1 MAERHGGSGEYE
13 EIVVKVK
20 RCAKVMKGGKR
31 FSFSALVVVGNRAG
45 KVGVGQGKANEVPFA
60 VEKAIKDAKKNLI
73 EVPIKG
79 TTLPHHV
86 RARHGASEVLL
97 RPACKGTGLIAGAS
111 VRAVLELSGVHDIL
125 TKVFG
130 STNPSNVVKATLNGL
145 RLVRSKKTLEELRG
159 VKVS

>member
-1 MAERHGGSGEYE
+1 LAIERERGEFE

-31 FSFSALVVVGNRAG
+31 FSFSALVVVGNRNG
-45 KVGVGQGKANEVPFA
+45 KVGIGQGKAKEVPFA
-60 VEKAIKDAKKNLI
+60 VEKAIKDAKKNL
-73 EVPIKG
+73 VQVAIKG

-86 RARHGASEVLL
+86 RASHGASTVLL

-111 VRAVLELSGVHDIL
+111 VRAVMELAGVHDIL

-130 STNPSNVVKATLNGL
+130 STNPTNVVKAALNGL
-145 RLVRSKKTLEELRG
+145 RVVRSKKQLEQLRG

>member
-1 MAERHGGSGEYE
+1 MAIERERGEFE

-31 FSFSALVVVGNRAG
+31 FSFSALVVVGNRNG
-45 KVGVGQGKANEVPFA
+45 KVGIGQGKAKEVPFA
-60 VEKAIKDAKKNLI
+60 VEKAIKDAKKNL
-73 EVPIKG
+73 VQVAIKG

-86 RARHGASEVLL
+86 RASHGASTVLL

-111 VRAVLELSGVHDIL
+111 VRAVMELAGVHDIL

-130 STNPSNVVKATLNGL
+130 STNPTNVVKAALNGL
-145 RLVRSKKTLEELRG
+145 RVVRSKKQLEQLRG